1 MKWKLVF
8 QIIKH
13 CKCLIADEYVWKHVF
28 VLNLFASI
36 VDVELYAYFHTIYDG
51 FFLYIYWM
59 VFWMS
64 RFSMQLQIAYT
75 DLKKRKKWMAIRTSR
90 PHVWIMCLS
99 CYWCLLFRHKHNFVQ
114 QYLRSGLDGD
124 RRARPPRNTHS
135 QLTLSRVCDCVPVG
149 IIIWHN

>member
-64 RFSMQLQIAYT
+64 RFSMQLQKAYT
-75 DLKKRKKWMAIRTSR
+75 DLKKKEKMNGHSYIATTRLNNVFI
-90 PHVWIMCLS
+90 V
-99 CYWCLLFRHKHNFVQ
+99 LLVFVI
-114 QYLRSGLDGD
+114 
-124 RRARPPRNTHS
+124 PP
-135 QLTLSRVCDCVPVG
+135 
-149 IIIWHN
+149 